1 MDMNRTKQVWVVFSS
16 LLLAGVV
23 LWHSGLLPAVL
34 LLLAVTLVYW
44 LTRPETEESTEV
56 ADTKD
61 QVVVSELEQLSEET
75 LATLQQQ
82 IQHISEENEQIA
94 NLIHNA
100 TQSLTHSF
108 HGMNQHTESEEQM
121 LHSLVDADE
130 QGQSFSAFVR
140 ETESVMEFLVDTVL
154 RTSDESSK
162 VMCSLEAIGESVD
175 GVISLLD
182 DVKEIASQTNLLALN
197 AAIEAAR
204 AGEAGRGFAVV
215 ADEVRKLS
223 QKSDAFSDQIND
235 ITTSVKATLEEA
247 KHQVSEVVTADTGMA
262 LDSKNKV
269 ADISQRMTALNEK
282 TQSVINN
289 TGEISHSIAA
299 LVNRAITSLQFED
312 MCRQLS
318 EHIERRLNTVNELTQ
333 LVQALQKAQ
342 SEPDNLQQCR
352 QMLAEVKQSAEELR
366 PRIAATDHKSVS
378 QQTLDTGAVELF

>member
-16 LLLAGVV
+16 FFFASAV
-23 LWHSGLLPAVL
+23 LWHSGWLPAVL

-44 LTRPETEESTEV
+44 LSMPVIEQNTEV
-56 ADTKD
+56 ANTKD

-94 NLIHNA
+94 KLIHNA
-100 TQSLTHSF
+100 TQSLTDSF

-121 LHSLVDADE
+121 LHSLVDVDE

-162 VMCSLEAIGESVD
+162 VMRSLEAIGESVD

-182 DVKEIASQTNLLALN
+182 DVKDIASQTNLLALN

-247 KHQVSEVVTADTGMA
+247 MHQVSEVVTADTGMA

-318 EHIERRLNTVNELTQ
+318 EHIERRLNTVNELTR
-333 LVQALQKAQ
+333 LVQAMQKAQ
-342 SEPDNLQQCR
+342 SEPENLQQCR

-366 PRIAATDHKSVS
+366 PRITATDHKSVS